1 MFYLFM
7 FISSFILLMN
17 FNNNF
22 ILLIMLDILMIMLT
36 IMMFFNF
43 YNFFLINMVF
53 LTILSSIMGINLIIL
68 NSRLKSNFETKFF
81 KE

>member
-1 MFYLFM
+1 
-7 FISSFILLMN
+7 MN

-22 ILLIMLDILMIMLT
+22 ILLIILDILIIILT
-36 IMMFFNF
+36 IIMFFNF
-43 YNFFLINMVF
+43 YNFFLINIVF
-53 LTILSSIMGINLIIL
+53 LTIIRRIIGINLIIL